1 MVKML
6 RCPLNPQSCNVTVGL
21 SESAVQAR
29 VACLIPG
36 SPIDRSCG
44 EDDASPRAGAFFP
57 YVPLDFVHEFAGPLH
72 SQRPETSLCRCLL
85 AFLSENTHG
94 RPLEISE
101 LPRKITLR
109 NLIVISTM
117 FEHNL
122 FCITTATT
130 DSHQDQDYALDE
142 SPKL

>member
-1 MVKML
+1 MVKVL
-6 RCPLNPQSCNVTVGL
+6 LCPPNPQSCNVTVGL

-29 VACLIPG
+29 VPCLITG

-44 EDDASPRAGAFFP
+44 EDDTSPRAGAFFP
-57 YVPLDFVHEFAGPLH
+57 YAPLDFVHAFAGPLR

-85 AFLSENTHG
+85 AFLSENAHR

-101 LPRKITLR
+101 LPRKITLQ

-117 FEHNL
+117 FERNL
-122 FCITTATT
+122 FCIATATT

-142 SPKL
+142 SPKR